1 MRTRTLPLPTHNLT
15 RKLSFTLVAL
25 ALACACF
32 AAWPPAA
39 RRALAQEEEERTY
52 QARPSKKETPTSVV
66 YGRAVYADTER
77 PVRRGRV
84 RLLGVGGDR
93 VDVNGL
99 TDANG
104 EFRIKGVRAGS
115 YFIMIDV
122 AGLMS
127 PVSFVSLEELRGGS
141 LDTEDIR
148 KYFDVVETD
157 GKEDKQ
163 VTVRARRGAAIAGK
177 VTYSDGDPAVN
188 LFIQIMRRGDGR
200 LVKFFTG
207 TSGGALTGMLTDDRG
222 MYRVAG
228 LPPGEYVV
236 AVSEPA
242 DHGDGGKDGDNFG
255 RMMMMG
261 MLSPQLLTTFH
272 PSATRAKDA
281 TTLKV
286 GAGDE
291 RGDVDISIPDRA
303 THVISGVVR
312 GRRDRRPL
320 ARARV
325 NIVPNDRESGTGL
338 EHLYSGLMESGVWT
352 DEDGRWQLKEIP
364 DGQYTITVKPAE
376 EYEQGAAYTN
386 GNANVTISNANVSVN
401 MNGSYTPPRRK
412 RGYAP
417 ASREVKVSGED
428 VTELAVELSE
438 GGRVSGT
445 VAIEGGKPP
454 EYAHIF
460 AVPAVSN
467 PEERMAAEMMSG
479 DTSSATVTRGVFT
492 IEGLPVGKFFLHPS
506 TYMGEGAKL
515 YLKSITWN
523 GKDILREPLDVG
535 EGATLEGVRIV
546 FSNDPA
552 TLRVRAVSPDKKP
565 ALNVN
570 IFLVPTDSPNW
581 SPYSTQPLFCST
593 GEEGECSISAP
604 PGEYAVVTM
613 PRRIMNGAV
622 GDEIKTRA
630 ASSPR
635 VSLRGGETKSF
646 EVKVE

>member
-1 MRTRTLPLPTHNLT
+1 MPHPTHKLT
-15 RKLSFTLVAL
+15 RKLSLTLAAF
-25 ALACACF
+25 ALACACL
-32 AAWPPAA
+32 ASIAPAS
-39 RRALAQEEEERTY
+39 RRARAQDDDAN
-52 QARPSKKETPTSVV
+52 QQSKTEKPTSAV

-84 RLLGVGGDR
+84 RLFGVGGDR

-148 KYFDVVETD
+148 KYFEVVETN

-200 LVKFFTG
+200 LVKFFAG

-261 MLSPQLLTTFH
+261 ILSPQLLTTFH
-272 PSATRAKDA
+272 ASAMHGKDA
-281 TTLKV
+281 ITLKV
-286 GAGDE
+286 GAGEE

-303 THVISGVVR
+303 LRVVSGVVR
-312 GRRDRRPL
+312 GRRDKRPL

-364 DGQYTITVKPAE
+364 DGQYTITVKPSD
-376 EYEQGAAYTN
+376 EYEPGGGYTN
-386 GNANVTISNANVSVN
+386 GNMNMNANVTISSMNSN
-401 MNGSYTPPRRK
+401 MSGSYTPPRRK
-412 RGYAP
+412 RAYAP
-417 ASREVKVSGED
+417 AQREVNVSGED

-438 GGRVSGT
+438 GARVSGT
-445 VAIEGGKPP
+445 VVIEGGKPP
-454 EYAHIF
+454 EYAHVSAMRATSNLEEMLI
-460 AVPAVSN
+460 AGDVP
-467 PEERMAAEMMSG
+467 G
-479 DTSSATVTRGVFT
+479 ATVTRGVFT
-492 IEGLPVGKFFLHPS
+492 IEGLPAGKFFLHPN
-506 TYMGEGAKL
+506 TYLGEETKL

-523 GKDILREPLDVG
+523 GKDMLREPLDVG

-546 FSNDPA
+546 YSNDPA
-552 TLRVRAVSPDKKP
+552 KLRVRAVSADKKP
-565 ALNVN
+565 AHNVN
-570 IFLVPTDSPNW
+570 VFLVPSDAPNW
-581 SPYSTQPLFCST
+581 SPYSVPPLFCST

-604 PGEYAVVTM
+604 PGDYAVVTM

-630 ASSPR
+630 TTSPR
-635 VSLRGGETKSF
+635 VSLRAGETKNF
-646 EVKVE
+646 EVKVAER